1 MDNKLD
7 PELYIDINNEDGT
20 EEVVLFVKYVGDID
34 DMVPGM
40 CNRLI
45 KLLNNYA
52 VMYIYRDRVM
62 ECSGDSRIIY
72 MEANR
77 PVQLGSR
84 SESRTDISRTPA
96 YYGAALRG
104 EGVKVAFIDS
114 GIDYGHEQFLTD
126 GITRVEVLW
135 DQSAIYDQ
143 NRINEYGI
151 GTVYELDELQTSL
164 DNYEY
169 LSRDRSGHGTE
180 VAGICCGN
188 TTGRLNRAGIWAV
201 KLNTRNGESNIIDL
215 IMGIDF
221 CMRRALEEMVPL
233 VINLSY
239 GNNYGAHNGKSMAE
253 EYIDSVSGLTT
264 VTIIGGSGNY
274 ALSGL
279 HTSGDVGMS
288 EDEFIDIAVYNY
300 SRSFNV
306 SIWYNPVDIFDV
318 GVMSPGGS
326 IVMNMTEYQRST
338 RAYYGD
344 TVIDGIMFEP
354 TPVNTLKEIYI
365 GFNSNTYIYE
375 GVWRI
380 VLIPRQ
386 AVAGSYNAYLPIS
399 SDVRF
404 SYPVTASTLTIPG
417 TGNRIITVGAYDSTL
432 MDIAGF
438 SGRGYTTDNRVKPDI
453 AAPGVDIYTAY
464 PGNRYVYAS
473 GTSMAV
479 PYVSGIAGSLMEW
492 GIVNNND
499 RFMYGE
505 KVKAALTKMAEQL
518 DIFKNYPNI
527 YVGYGIL

>member
-253 EYIDSVSGLTT
+253 EYRQRFRTYNS
-264 VTIIGGSGNY
+264 NY
-274 ALSGL
+274 NRRERKLCPVR
-279 HTSGDVGMS
+279 TS
-288 EDEFIDIAVYNY
+288 
-300 SRSFNV
+300 
-306 SIWYNPVDIFDV
+306 
-318 GVMSPGGS
+318 
-326 IVMNMTEYQRST
+326 
-338 RAYYGD
+338 
-344 TVIDGIMFEP
+344 
-354 TPVNTLKEIYI
+354 YI
-365 GFNSNTYIYE
+365 G
-375 GVWRI
+375 RC
-380 VLIPRQ
+380 
-386 AVAGSYNAYLPIS
+386 
-399 SDVRF
+399 
-404 SYPVTASTLTIPG
+404 
-417 TGNRIITVGAYDSTL
+417 
-432 MDIAGF
+432 
-438 SGRGYTTDNRVKPDI
+438 GYV
-453 AAPGVDIYTAY
+453 
-464 PGNRYVYAS
+464 
-473 GTSMAV
+473 
-479 PYVSGIAGSLMEW
+479 
-492 GIVNNND
+492 
-499 RFMYGE
+499 
-505 KVKAALTKMAEQL
+505 
-518 DIFKNYPNI
+518 
-527 YVGYGIL
+527 